1 MKSLSACWNMDNPRL
16 RAATGWENM
25 ESIERSYMVLEYDR
39 VRDRLAK
46 ACVCPGGARHAR
58 ALTPSGSLE
67 DAREQLAQTADA
79 VRLSTRFGD
88 PPFGGVQ
95 DVSDALQ
102 RAKIGA
108 SLQMGDLLRV
118 ARVLSVIRA
127 LVRWRD
133 GAEQET
139 TCLDDFFD
147 ALAPNKYLEEKI
159 TAAILPEEEMADTA
173 SAELAD
179 IRRNIRRAGQRV
191 REQLD
196 KMVHS
201 QRYAKF
207 LQEAIVTQRGGR
219 FVIPVRAE
227 YRSEVPGLV
236 HDTSA
241 SGATLFIEPM
251 AVVEADNELKV
262 LYVKEEKEIERI
274 LAALS
279 AEVSTFADVIAQD
292 VRTAE
297 KLDFVFARARLSFA
311 MKAGVPHLADD
322 GIIDLHRARHPLLP
336 PDQAVPI
343 DIRLGE
349 PFDTLVITGPNTGG
363 KTVALK
369 TLGLITLMAMSGLA
383 VPVADDSKLSF
394 FEQVLADIGDEQSIE
409 QSLSTFSAHMTNIIG
424 ILHTCGTR
432 SLVLLDELGSGT
444 DPTEGAALAVA
455 ILEHLRLRGA
465 KVAATTHY
473 AELKLYA
480 LETPGVENGSC
491 EFDVATLRPTYRLL
505 IGVPGRSNAFAISA
519 RLGLYES
526 IIVRAKALLS
536 NEDTRFEQVVEGLEK
551 NRLALEAARTEAEAL
566 RRQAEQDREAAAH
579 LRDQMENAREK
590 ELERARVQ
598 AQAMV
603 GRARAEAQALLT
615 DIDELRKMEAAEKAE
630 ALRELAKSTV
640 GARLD
645 ALEKTADPVRKK
657 QAQPYRLPRRLRSGD
672 RVLIHDID
680 QKGTVLSTADASGMV
695 EVQAGIIKTRVPES
709 DLRLLENERVTVQAR
724 AGGARLARTLRGT
737 HTAAQTELDLRGQ
750 TVQEALEAVDKF
762 IDDARLASLSQ
773 VSIIHGKGTGALRTA
788 VQQHLKGNRSV
799 KSFRLGRYGEGE
811 SGVTIVE
818 LT

>member
-1 MKSLSACWNMDNPRL
+1 MD
-16 RAATGWENM
+16 
-25 ESIERSYMVLEYDR
+25 SFERSYIALEYNR
-39 VRDRLAK
+39 VRERLGD
-46 ACVCPGGARHAR
+46 ACVCAGAAR
-58 ALTPSGSLE
+58 RAQALLPADTLE
-67 DAREQLAQTADA
+67 DACEQLAQTADA
-79 VRLSTRFGD
+79 IRLSTRFGD
-88 PPFGGVQ
+88 PPFSGVKE
-95 DVSDALQ
+95 VSDALQ

-118 ARVLSVIRA
+118 AKVLSAIRA
-127 LVRWRD
+127 LVRYRD
-133 GAEQET
+133 GAEGET
-139 TCLDDFFD
+139 TCLDEWFD

-173 SAELAD
+173 SGELAD

-196 KMVHS
+196 KMVRS

-207 LQEAIVTQRGGR
+207 LQESIVTQRGGR
-219 FVIPVRAE
+219 FVIPVRSE

-262 LYVKEEKEIERI
+262 LYAKEEKEVERI

-279 AEVSTFADVIAQD
+279 AEVALFADVIVGD
-292 VRTAE
+292 IRTAE
-297 KLDFVFARARLSFA
+297 TLDFIFARARLAFS
-311 MKAGVPHLADD
+311 MKAGVPTLTDD

-336 PDQAVPI
+336 PEKAVPI

-349 PFDTLVITGPNTGG
+349 TFGTLVITGPNTGG

-369 TLGLITLMAMSGLA
+369 TLGLVTLMAMSGLA

-409 QSLSTFSAHMTNIIG
+409 QSLSTFSAHMTNIVG
-424 ILHTCGTR
+424 ILHTCGPH

-455 ILEHLRLRGA
+455 ILEHLKLRGA

-473 AELKLYA
+473 AELKIYA

-519 RLGLYES
+519 KLGLYES
-526 IIVRAKALLS
+526 VIIRAKALLS
-536 NEDTRFEQVVEGLEK
+536 TEDTRFEQVVEGLEK
-551 NRLALEAARTEAEAL
+551 NRLAMEAARAEAEAL
-566 RRQAEQDREAAAH
+566 RRQAAQDREAAAH
-579 LRDQMENAREK
+579 LREQLESTREK
-590 ELERARVQ
+590 ELERARTQ
-598 AQAMV
+598 AQTMV
-603 GRARAEAQALLT
+603 GRARAEAQALLA
-615 DIDELRKMEAAEKAE
+615 DIDELRKMEAAEKAD

-640 GARLD
+640 GARLKE
-645 ALEKTADPVRKK
+645 LEKTADPVRRK
-657 QAQPYRLPRRLRSGD
+657 QAPVYHLPRKLRAGD
-672 RVLIHDID
+672 RVLINDID
-680 QKGTVLSTADASGMV
+680 QKGTVLSPTDTSGMV
-695 EVQAGIIKTRVPES
+695 EVQAGIIKTRVPEN
-709 DLRLLENERVTVQAR
+709 DLRLLENERVSVQAR
-724 AGGARLARTLRGT
+724 ASGGRVARALRGT
-737 HTAAQTELDLRGQ
+737 HAVAQTELDLRGQ

-762 IDDARLASLSQ
+762 IDDARLSALGQ
-773 VSIIHGKGTGALRTA
+773 VSIIHGKGTGALRNA
-788 VQQHLKGNRSV
+788 VQQHLKGNRSI

-811 SGVTIVE
+811 NGVTIVE
-818 LT
+818 LS